1 MVAAETRIKPV
12 THNGMMTVG
21 TCLTAN
27 CGFIMLYTGI
37 QFTPQDIFCIERNKK
52 GTEDEK
58 EKEKRFFFLYC
69 SNMFTGFLNYRSCLE
84 TSAVYMCGFQNCMFV
99 LNFLNRTGSLKLK
112 LSLKL
117 IELRMH
123 LFFIT

>member
-12 THNGMMTVG
+12 THNGMTTVG

-27 CGFIMLYTGI
+27 CGCSMLYIGI

-58 EKEKRFFFLYC
+58 RKRKMFLFLILCLQDSLIIDLALKPQLFTCVGFKTAC
-69 SNMFTGFLNYRSCLE
+69 SF
-84 TSAVYMCGFQNCMFV
+84 
-99 LNFLNRTGSLKLK
+99 
-112 LSLKL
+112 
-117 IELRMH
+117 
-123 LFFIT
+123 